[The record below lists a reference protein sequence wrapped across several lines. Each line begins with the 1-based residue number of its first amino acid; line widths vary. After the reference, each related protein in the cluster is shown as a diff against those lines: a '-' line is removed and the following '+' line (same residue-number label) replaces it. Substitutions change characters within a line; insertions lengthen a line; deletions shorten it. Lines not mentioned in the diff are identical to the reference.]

1 MAKGLLGRKVGMTQV
16 YDESGE
22 AIPVTVIE
30 AGPCHVLQVRT
41 LGRDGYEAVQL
52 GFVDKKR
59 PQGDRRSRR
68 SQSRRS
74 ERGHV
79 TAKLS
84 SKRADRRAK
93 AGVALPPKPECEPKQ
108 FVRELRGS
116 AAGLEVG
123 QRLTVG
129 RLAEVAAVDVTGVSK
144 GRGYAGVMKR
154 HNYAGQRASHGVKKV
169 HRHPASTGM
178 SACPSRVFKGR
189 RMAGHYGNS
198 QVTVRNLRVYR
209 VDEANNLLLVN
220 GAVPGPTGGWLI
232 IRETNKVG

>member
-1 MAKGLLGRKVGMTQV
+1 MVKGLLGRKVGMTQV
-16 YDESGE
+16 YDESGRVV
-22 AIPVTVIE
+22 PVTVIE

-41 LGRDGYEAVQL
+41 VERDGYDAVQL
-52 GFVDKKR
+52 GFQDKKR

-93 AGVALPPKPECEPKQ
+93 AGVELPAKPECEPKR

-116 AAGLEVG
+116 AEGLEVG
-123 QRLTVG
+123 QQVTVTN
-129 RLAEVAAVDVTGVSK
+129 LSDVAAVDVTGISK
-144 GRGYAGVMKR
+144 GRGFTGVMKR
-154 HNYAGQRASHGVKKV
+154 HNFAGQRASHGVKKV

-178 SACPSRVFKGR
+178 SASPSRVIKGR
-189 RMAGHYGNS
+189 RMAGQYGNAR
-198 QVTVRNLRVYR
+198 VTVRNLKVYR
-209 VDEANNLLLVN
+209 VDGANNLLLVN
-220 GAVPGPTGGWLI
+220 GAVPGPAGGWLV
-232 IRETNKVG
+232 IRETNMVG